1 MNLLFILIFI
11 TCVFAI
17 LAIRARERKLRAQ
30 FYFFKPLTMLIILL
44 MAMVVSQA
52 EYSHYFWFIMG
63 GLIFCLA
70 GDVLLML
77 PSDRF
82 IAGLISFLA
91 GHIFYILAFTS
102 GNGFTFSLVIMFPFV
117 LLGTLIYGILVGKL
131 NKMKLPVLIY
141 TAVIVIM
148 AWQSWERWNV
158 MGSAATLSAAIG
170 SALFFISDGLLA
182 ITRFIKEYPYAHVFI
197 LSTYYAAQCL
207 IALSVH
213 Q

>member
-1 MNLLFILIFI
+1 MILLFIMTFL
-11 TCVFAI
+11 TCLFAI
-17 LAIRARERKLRAQ
+17 FAIRAREQKLRIQ
-30 FYFFKPLTMLIILL
+30 FYFFKPLTMFIILW
-44 MAMVVSQA
+44 MATVVAQPK
-52 EYSHYFWFIMG
+52 YSHYFWFIMG

-70 GDVLLML
+70 GDILLML

-102 GNGFTFSLVIMFPFV
+102 GKGFTFSLEIMFPFV
-117 LLGTLIYGILVGKL
+117 FLEILIYGILVRRL
-131 NKMKLPVLIY
+131 NKMKLPVFIY
-141 TAVIVIM
+141 TTVIVIM

-158 MGSAATLSAAIG
+158 MGSIATLLAAIG
-170 SALFFISDGLLA
+170 AVLFLISDGLLA
-182 ITRFIKEYPYAHVFI
+182 INRFRKEYPYAHVLI
-197 LSTYYAAQCL
+197 LSTYYGAQCL